1 MKKKIY
7 NIILIILALILLV
20 VISIIAFKRI
30 NNQIKEKELINTVA
44 DIKVK
49 LEEIKESENDEK
61 TITKYKGYDIV
72 GISEIP
78 KINIEYPII
87 NQTSDETMALS
98 ITKFWGNNVNDIGN
112 FTMAGHN
119 YFDGTMFSNTNKL
132 NIEDTIKMT
141 DLDGKTIEYKV
152 FDKYIIDPN
161 DVKCVQSVKENTR
174 EITLITCING
184 RNNRLVVKAR
194 ENI

>member
-72 GISEIP
+72 GIIEIP
-78 KINIEYPII
+78 KINIEYPILEI
-87 NQTSDETMALS
+87 GNIDPESAKEPMKISEIKQATKQWHYQLQSFGETM
-98 ITKFWGNNVNDIGN
+98 
-112 FTMAGHN
+112 
-119 YFDGTMFSNTNKL
+119 
-132 NIEDTIKMT
+132 
-141 DLDGKTIEYKV
+141 
-152 FDKYIIDPN
+152 
-161 DVKCVQSVKENTR
+161 
-174 EITLITCING
+174 
-184 RNNRLVVKAR
+184 
-194 ENI
+194 

>member
-44 DIKVK
+44 DIKIK

-72 GISEIP
+72 GIIEIP

-98 ITKFWGNNVNDIGN
+98 IT
-112 FTMAGHN
+112 
-119 YFDGTMFSNTNKL
+119 
-132 NIEDTIKMT
+132 
-141 DLDGKTIEYKV
+141 
-152 FDKYIIDPN
+152 
-161 DVKCVQSVKENTR
+161 
-174 EITLITCING
+174 
-184 RNNRLVVKAR
+184 
-194 ENI
+194 

>member
-61 TITKYKGYDIV
+61 TTQYTAD
-72 GISEIP
+72 S
-78 KINIEYPII
+78 
-87 NQTSDETMALS
+87 
-98 ITKFWGNNVNDIGN
+98 GNGAEPVCLRRTQIRRKSAGRLHLLRRGN
-112 FTMAGHN
+112 AGRGN
-119 YFDGTMFSNTNKL
+119 ES
-132 NIEDTIKMT
+132 
-141 DLDGKTIEYKV
+141 
-152 FDKYIIDPN
+152 
-161 DVKCVQSVKENTR
+161 
-174 EITLITCING
+174 
-184 RNNRLVVKAR
+184 
-194 ENI
+194 

>member
-44 DIKVK
+44 DIKIK

-72 GISEIP
+72 GIIEIP

-152 FDKYIIDPN
+152 FDKYIIDQN